1 MYMRELEEVDPASG
15 GAAVHSAAPGCPSIV
30 YMGTSEIRGQRSF
43 YNYIHVVNPLV
54 VLRNLILI

>member
-1 MYMRELEEVDPASG
+1 MHMRELEEVDPASG

-43 YNYIHVVNPLV
+43 YNYIH
-54 VLRNLILI
+54 